1 MGAHDPNDLPVSAVL
16 REAERDLH
24 AAIRYK
30 TTLERLL
37 SGGTAEHRERAALAL
52 ARVSTE
58 YPEEVHGAL
67 GTAVDAI
74 ADDRRTVR
82 GNASALVAMVAKTY
96 PDDVARHSDALV
108 KALRDP
114 HTTVVKNAVEALAY
128 TTRSAPQGALDG
140 RDRLAALLESNDSE
154 VRRHAAIVAYNVAD
168 AYPSRVDRTA
178 DPLATRLSTDT
189 DDITRIA
196 AAGALSA
203 VARENPE
210 VIAPFVDDL
219 EAILRTETDSRVQ
232 GNVIAIFAELA
243 ERDPEAIAPLT
254 ETLTRFLSSTEHT
267 TLVNATDAL
276 GCLARSDPTL
286 IREAGAVPSLRDLW
300 DRTDSREVREN
311 VSAIVEAVSD
321 GSPTAERDRR
331 AAAPPGLPGAL
342 VEEALR
348 IAGESTRQVI
358 LDIETFINGRSDQNE
373 TTVEVMDSAVS
384 ELDVR
389 GREETRQGSSDSR
402 GREET
407 RRGSSDT
414 RRRDG

>member
-1 MGAHDPNDLPVSAVL
+1 MGAHDPNDVPVAAVL
-16 REAERDLH
+16 REAERDLR

-37 SGGTAEHRERAALAL
+37 SDGTAERRERAALAL

-74 ADDRRTVR
+74 EDDRRTVR

-96 PDDVARHSDALV
+96 PNDVARHSDALV
-108 KALRDP
+108 EALGDP
-114 HTTVVKNAVEALAY
+114 HSTVVKNAVEALAY

-140 RDRLAALLESNDSE
+140 RDRLAALLESNDGE
-154 VRRHAAIVAYNVAD
+154 IRRHAAIAVYNVAD
-168 AYPSRVDRTA
+168 EYPSRVEQTVDR
-178 DPLATRLSTDT
+178 LATRLSTDT
-189 DDITRIA
+189 DEVTRIA

-203 VARENPE
+203 IARERPE
-210 VIAPFVDDL
+210 AVTPFVDDV

-232 GNVIAIFAELA
+232 GNVIAILAELA
-243 ERDPEAIAPLT
+243 ERDPETVAPLAQ
-254 ETLTRFLSSTEHT
+254 TLTRFLSSSEHT

-276 GCLARSDPTL
+276 GCLARSDPDL

-311 VSAIVEAVSD
+311 ISAVVDAVSD
-321 GSPTAERDRR
+321 HSATAERDDR
-331 AAAPPGLPGAL
+331 AAAPADLPGGM

-358 LDIETFINGRSDQNE
+358 LDVETFINGRSEQNQ
-373 TTVEVMDSAVS
+373 TTVEVMDSAVG
-384 ELDVR
+384 EMDV
-389 GREETRQGSSDSR
+389 R

-407 RRGSSDT
+407 RRGSDDS
-414 RRRDG
+414 RRRER

>member
-1 MGAHDPNDLPVSAVL
+1 MGANDPNDVPVAAVL

-37 SGGTAEHRERAALAL
+37 SGGAAEHRERAALAL

-74 ADDRRTVR
+74 ADDRRSVR

-96 PDDVARHSDALV
+96 PDDVARHSDSLVEALS
-108 KALRDP
+108 DP
-114 HTTVVKNAVEALAY
+114 HHTVVKNAVEALAY

-140 RDRLAALLESNDSE
+140 RDRLAALLESTDSE
-154 VRRHAAIVAYNVAD
+154 VRRHAAIAVYNLAD
-168 AYPSRVDRTA
+168 AYPDRVDRTV
-178 DPLATRLSTDT
+178 DRLATRLSTDT
-189 DDITRIA
+189 DEVTRIA

-203 VARENPE
+203 IAREEPGA
-210 VIAPFVDDL
+210 ITPFVDDL
-219 EAILRTETDSRVQ
+219 EAILRTETDSRVR
-232 GNVIAIFAELA
+232 GNVIAILAELA
-243 ERDPEAIAPLT
+243 ERDPAAIAPLT
-254 ETLTRFLSSTEHT
+254 ETLTRSLSSSEHT
-267 TLVNATDAL
+267 TLVNATDVL
-276 GCLARSDPTL
+276 GCLARSDPDL
-286 IREAGAVPSLRDLW
+286 IREADAVPSLRDLW

-321 GSPTAERDRR
+321 QPADAERDRR
-331 AAAPPGLPGAL
+331 SAAPADLPGAM

-358 LDIETFINGRSDQNE
+358 LDIETFINGRSEQNQ
-373 TTVEVMDSAVS
+373 TTVEVMDSAVGD
-384 ELDVR
+384 LDVR
-389 GREETRQGSSDSR
+389 GREEAKREPSDVR
-402 GREET
+402 RREEAK
-407 RRGSSDT
+407 REPSDV